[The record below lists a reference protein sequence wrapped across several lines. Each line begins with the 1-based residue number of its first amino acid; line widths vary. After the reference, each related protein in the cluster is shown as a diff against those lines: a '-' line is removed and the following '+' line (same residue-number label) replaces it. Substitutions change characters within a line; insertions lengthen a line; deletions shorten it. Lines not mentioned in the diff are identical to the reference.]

1 MPSFDITSSFDKQE
15 VINAVDQM
23 SRELINR
30 YDFRDTNTSSTLT
43 DNSIIIKSSTDERLN
58 AADQVLREKFAKRNV
73 SIKFLG
79 DFNDEKTPS
88 ESKRTY
94 TLKSGIDKDIAKI
107 IVKDLKQNFKKVQS
121 SIQDNSIRV
130 TGKKRDDLQN
140 VISFLKSK
148 DYKIFLNY
156 GNFRD

>member
-121 SIQDNSIRV
+121 SIQDSSIRV

>member
-121 SIQDNSIRV
+121 SIQDSSIRV
-130 TGKKRDDLQN
+130 TGKKRDDLQD
-140 VISFLKSK
+140 VISLLKSN

>member
-121 SIQDNSIRV
+121 SIQDSSIRV
-130 TGKKRDDLQN
+130 TAKKRDDLQD
-140 VISFLKSK
+140 VISFLKSN

>member
-121 SIQDNSIRV
+121 SIQDSSIRV
-130 TGKKRDDLQN
+130 TGKKRDDLQD
-140 VISFLKSK
+140 VISFLKSN

>member
-30 YDFRDTNTSSTLT
+30 YDFRDTNTSSTLN

-121 SIQDNSIRV
+121 SIQDSSIRV

>member
-79 DFNDEKTPS
+79 DFYDEKTPS

-121 SIQDNSIRV
+121 SIQDSSIRV

>member
-43 DNSIIIKSSTDERLN
+43 DNSIILKSSTDERLN

-121 SIQDNSIRV
+121 SIQDSSIRV

>member
-94 TLKSGIDKDIAKI
+94 TLRSGIDKDIAKI

-121 SIQDNSIRV
+121 SIQDSSIRV

>member
-73 SIKFLG
+73 SIKFLV

-107 IVKDLKQNFKKVQS
+107 IIKDLKQNFKKVQS
-121 SIQDNSIRV
+121 SIQDSSIRV
-130 TGKKRDDLQN
+130 TAKKRDDLQD
-140 VISFLKSK
+140 VISFLKSN

>member
-121 SIQDNSIRV
+121 SIQDSSIRV
-130 TGKKRDDLQN
+130 TGKKRDDLQDF
-140 VISFLKSK
+140 ISLLKSN

>member
-30 YDFRDTNTSSTLT
+30 YDFRDTNTSSTLN

-94 TLKSGIDKDIAKI
+94 TLKSGIEKDIAKI

-121 SIQDNSIRV
+121 SIQDSSIRV
-130 TGKKRDDLQN
+130 TGKKRDDLQD
-140 VISFLKSK
+140 VISFLKSN